1 MKTKQLTTKIKIEW
15 TSEDVIYRA
24 KDDGIE
30 LTHEQVS
37 DVLDMMVNDHDANVG
52 INWDFI
58 SHCISEVTGNE

>member
-1 MKTKQLTTKIKIEW
+1 MKQLTTKIKIEW

-30 LTHEQVS
+30 LTHDQVS
-37 DVLDMMVNDHDANVG
+37 DVLDMMVDDHDANVG

-58 SHCISEVTGNE
+58 SRCINEVVSNE